1 MHAGGPTLALVL
13 LNMWPPKTPSVLRPQ
28 FIICEVR
35 AVNEMTSETFL
46 CANIS

>member
-1 MHAGGPTLALVL
+1 MLALVL
-13 LNMWPPKTPSVLRPQ
+13 LSTWPPKTLSLLRPQ

-35 AVNEMTSETFL
+35 ALNQMTSETFL